1 MKCAGL
7 ALVLATALS
16 GVVACD
22 DDTRAET
29 RVDEM
34 QALIAPPP
42 VTDDPIVPL
51 PHSVPDLD
59 ARKVALGEKLF
70 ADPRLSPRGDV
81 ACTTCHELARGGVD
95 GRAKS
100 KMGDQDAPAVNT
112 PTVFNVTFNFKA
124 HWSGAYTALTEQL
137 SVPVT
142 SPRVMNTT
150 FEAIVER
157 LSVVPEYRDAFA
169 EIYADGLG
177 VPALKDA
184 IVEYERSLVTPGARF
199 DRYLEGDTAAL
210 TADEIAGY
218 DMFRSYGCS
227 SCHQGINIGG
237 NMFQKLGVMRDFFG
251 ERKEL
256 GEGDNGR
263 FNVTKREEDRHVF
276 RVPSLRNVAVTAP
289 YLHDGSAKTLEEA
302 VQIMGRYQL
311 GRPLDDREV
320 KLIVG
325 FLRTLTGEY
334 KGRRL
339 E

>member
-1 MKCAGL
+1 MIRWAGALLAAAGL
-7 ALVLATALS
+7 AA
-16 GVVACD
+16 VAC
-22 DDTRAET
+22 ET
-29 RVDEM
+29 DSRPESEASEMEVLVRPPTVADE
-34 QALIAPPP
+34 
-42 VTDDPIVPL
+42 PIVPL
-51 PHSVPDLD
+51 PHTVPDLD
-59 ARKVALGEKLF
+59 PRKVALGEKLF
-70 ADPRLSPRGDV
+70 RDVRISPRGDM
-81 ACTTCHELARGGVD
+81 ACTSCHELLRGGVD

-112 PTVFNVTFNFKA
+112 PTVFNVIFNFKA
-124 HWSGAYTALTEQL
+124 QWAGSHARLEEQL
-137 SVPVT
+137 AVPVT
-142 SPRVMNTT
+142 SPRVLNTT

-157 LSVVPEYRDAFA
+157 LSAIPEYRDEFA
-169 EIYADGLG
+169 AIYSDGIT
-177 VPALKDA
+177 VRSFKDVM
-184 IVEYERSLVTPGARF
+184 VEFERSLITPGSRF

-210 TADEIAGY
+210 TPDEIAGY

-251 ERKEL
+251 ERREL
-256 GEGDNGR
+256 TEGDNGR
-263 FNVTKREEDRHVF
+263 YNVTKREEDRHVF

-311 GRPLDDREV
+311 GRSLDEHEV
-320 KLIVG
+320 RLLVG